1 MLSKRIFMLMFLLV
15 FLFLVGCNPS
25 TPPIEE
31 NQSPII
37 ISTPVSTAKVGTEY
51 IYNVGA
57 TDPDEDSL
65 TYSLIVKPSGMTI
78 NSTTGIISWK
88 PICGQAGD
96 NPVIVEVSD
105 GALSDTQSFTIKVS
119 SPPAPPVPPVNHA
132 PIITSIPGDTAIVG
146 IEYTYDVEATDPDGD
161 ILTYSLTV
169 KPDDMGID
177 SGTGLI
183 SWIPTSL
190 QIGTNDITA
199 KVSDGEKSDTQSFT
213 ITANPKTYTI
223 TATAK
228 SGGSI
233 SPSGDITVNEG
244 TDKTFTITP
253 DSVFYLIDDVLVDE
267 NSEGKVSSY
276 TFNNVTGDHTIHA
289 SFILMGPV
297 YNQTQNLHYN
307 IIQVAINAANA
318 GDTILVMAGIYPE
331 DVVIPHD
338 KDGLQLIGAGSG
350 VTSIIAPG
358 GRDSRAIAL
367 GGNLGLID
375 GIKVQ
380 GFTLVTADTNYA
392 FIALSGTT
400 ADGPPYTANLE
411 LEDIVVDGGQRGICL
426 NAVQGV
432 TLVDVHVS
440 TIGTFGDGAIEM
452 TGVSD
457 FTFTQGSIVGN
468 YIGIRLQIPPALYYG
483 SNGNLHIHD
492 SSLSDNATAVEN
504 QDAST
509 IIDAT
514 NNWWGDATGPYHATT
529 NPDGLGNAV
538 SNYVN
543 FGSWNTSP

>member
-169 KPDDMGID
+169 KPDDMSID